1 MQEKTVAVSAAT
13 GARRQHR
20 TTALSRIIQCSYFDH
35 PERLFGCVV
44 SRHVVLS
51 LIVPPAAKNRLSA
64 VMGDQPFS
72 PLYVTKSVIDSRAV
86 WGIICLLFL
95 VKNRK
100 EAEDGPGGFF
110 R

>member
-1 MQEKTVAVSAAT
+1 LFLDKGCPQECIRGHYFLQA
-13 GARRQHR
+13 
-20 TTALSRIIQCSYFDH
+20 IQAEKRETQD
-35 PERLFGCVV
+35 
-44 SRHVVLS
+44 
-51 LIVPPAAKNRLSA
+51 I
-64 VMGDQPFS
+64 S

-110 R
+110 RKDKSASISTRSCEGSFALSAEPQSDKRDI

>member
-1 MQEKTVAVSAAT
+1 LQVGESGDNSAFLEKKYVAA
-13 GARRQHR
+13 
-20 TTALSRIIQCSYFDH
+20 SRIKIRY
-35 PERLFGCVV
+35 
-44 SRHVVLS
+44 
-51 LIVPPAAKNRLSA
+51 I
-64 VMGDQPFS
+64 S

-110 R
+110 RKDKSASISTRSCEGSFALSAEPQSDKRDI